1 MASKG
6 PTREA
11 VTAALQQEANS
22 LKADGEKLDP
32 VLRVKAT
39 WTVEGLD
46 ITERPNDADKP
57 WAGKIR
63 FKIKSETKDTDGK
76 VVVDEFNR
84 QFDYVYTTSVAG
96 SSRCRTPAEPA
107 ADRSPATSR
116 RVEPRRGRRSRRTD
130 HPTRCRARHAAAR
143 APRVPVLRSAST
155 TSQALEHEAHRAHQ
169 VVVRDGRHVVDVGL
183 AMSGKVSKAGDGVRA
198 PSAIVPD

>member
-1 MASKG
+1 MKLWSMLGAGALALVVTTAGCGVGKLRG

-46 ITERPNDADKP
+46 VSERPNDADKP
-57 WAGKIR
+57 WSGKIR
-63 FKIKSETKDTDGK
+63 FKIRSETKDTDGK

-84 QFDYVYTTSVAG
+84 QFDYVYTTTVN
-96 SSRCRTPAEPA
+96 RWIFQMP
-107 ADRSPATSR
+107 D
-116 RVEPRRGRRSRRTD
+116 
-130 HPTRCRARHAAAR
+130 AR
-143 APRVPVLRSAST
+143 
-155 TSQALEHEAHRAHQ
+155 
-169 VVVRDGRHVVDVGL
+169 
-183 AMSGKVSKAGDGVRA
+183 
-198 PSAIVPD
+198 

>member
-1 MASKG
+1 MKLWSMLGAGGLALVVATAGCGVGKLRG

-46 ITERPNDADKP
+46 VVERPNDADKP
-57 WAGKIR
+57 WSGKIR
-63 FKIKSETKDTDGK
+63 FKIRSETKDTDGK

-84 QFDYVYTTSVAG
+84 QFDYVYTTTVN
-96 SSRCRTPAEPA
+96 RWIFQMP
-107 ADRSPATSR
+107 D
-116 RVEPRRGRRSRRTD
+116 
-130 HPTRCRARHAAAR
+130 AR
-143 APRVPVLRSAST
+143 
-155 TSQALEHEAHRAHQ
+155 
-169 VVVRDGRHVVDVGL
+169 
-183 AMSGKVSKAGDGVRA
+183 
-198 PSAIVPD
+198 

>member
-1 MASKG
+1 MRLCSTIGPATLAAALLAAGCGLTKPKG

-46 ITERPNDADKP
+46 IAERPNDADRP
-57 WAGKIR
+57 WSGKIR

-76 VVVDEFNR
+76 VVTDEFAR
-84 QFDYVYTTSVAG
+84 QFDYLYTTSINRWVFQMPEG
-96 SSRCRTPAEPA
+96 QR
-107 ADRSPATSR
+107 
-116 RVEPRRGRRSRRTD
+116 
-130 HPTRCRARHAAAR
+130 
-143 APRVPVLRSAST
+143 
-155 TSQALEHEAHRAHQ
+155 
-169 VVVRDGRHVVDVGL
+169 
-183 AMSGKVSKAGDGVRA
+183 
-198 PSAIVPD
+198 

>member
-1 MASKG
+1 MRLCSTIGAATLASALLAAGCGLSKPAG

-46 ITERPNDADKP
+46 VKERPKDPDHP
-57 WAGKIR
+57 WSGKIR

-76 VVVDEFNR
+76 VVTDEFAR
-84 QFDYVYTTSVAG
+84 QFDYIYTTSVNRWVFQMPEG
-96 SSRCRTPAEPA
+96 QR
-107 ADRSPATSR
+107 
-116 RVEPRRGRRSRRTD
+116 
-130 HPTRCRARHAAAR
+130 
-143 APRVPVLRSAST
+143 
-155 TSQALEHEAHRAHQ
+155 
-169 VVVRDGRHVVDVGL
+169 
-183 AMSGKVSKAGDGVRA
+183 
-198 PSAIVPD
+198 

>member
-1 MASKG
+1 MKLWSMLGAGALALVVAIAGCGVGKLKG

-46 ITERPNDADKP
+46 VAERPNDADKP
-57 WAGKIR
+57 WSGKIR
-63 FKIKSETKDTDGK
+63 FKIRSETKDTDGK

-84 QFDYVYTTSVAG
+84 QFDYVYTTTVN
-96 SSRCRTPAEPA
+96 RWIFQMP
-107 ADRSPATSR
+107 D
-116 RVEPRRGRRSRRTD
+116 
-130 HPTRCRARHAAAR
+130 AR
-143 APRVPVLRSAST
+143 
-155 TSQALEHEAHRAHQ
+155 
-169 VVVRDGRHVVDVGL
+169 
-183 AMSGKVSKAGDGVRA
+183 
-198 PSAIVPD
+198 

>member
-1 MASKG
+1 MKLWSMLGAGALALVVATAGCGVGKLGG

-22 LKADGEKLDP
+22 LKTDGEKLDP

-63 FKIKSETKDTDGK
+63 FKIRSETKDTDGK

-84 QFDYVYTTSVAG
+84 QFDYVYTTSIN
-96 SSRCRTPAEPA
+96 RWIFQMP
-107 ADRSPATSR
+107 D
-116 RVEPRRGRRSRRTD
+116 
-130 HPTRCRARHAAAR
+130 AR
-143 APRVPVLRSAST
+143 
-155 TSQALEHEAHRAHQ
+155 
-169 VVVRDGRHVVDVGL
+169 
-183 AMSGKVSKAGDGVRA
+183 
-198 PSAIVPD
+198 

>member
-1 MASKG
+1 MRLCSTIGAATLAAALLAAGCGLRKPAG

-46 ITERPNDADKP
+46 VKERPKDPDHP
-57 WAGKIR
+57 WSGKIR

-76 VVVDEFNR
+76 VVTDEFAR
-84 QFDYVYTTSVAG
+84 QFDYVYTTSVNRWVFQMPEG
-96 SSRCRTPAEPA
+96 QR
-107 ADRSPATSR
+107 
-116 RVEPRRGRRSRRTD
+116 
-130 HPTRCRARHAAAR
+130 
-143 APRVPVLRSAST
+143 
-155 TSQALEHEAHRAHQ
+155 
-169 VVVRDGRHVVDVGL
+169 
-183 AMSGKVSKAGDGVRA
+183 
-198 PSAIVPD
+198 